1 MVMVMKRK
9 IKTIKIKV
17 VQVNHSRDTVKI
29 IIEFDG
35 KKEMQF
41 ELDSES
47 MVLLARAFLLHIL
60 WNL

>member
-1 MVMVMKRK
+1 MKRK
-9 IKTIKIKV
+9 MKTTKIKV
-17 VQVNHSRDTVKI
+17 VQVDHSRDTVKI

-41 ELDSES
+41 ELDSDS